1 MNNVDDS
8 KNEEHIFCKDLKSI
22 SSYKDRIIFKK
33 HTHRI
38 NHVDLQ
44 KYLLMTS
51 GDDDLIIILDLCQ
64 QRYILQ
70 YYDIINGTSF
80 CRFLEP
86 ITSTRIMY
94 YGNKSFKL
102 FLYEYSRNQILLIV
116 NLLREN
122 LYHLEYNNKSNLLIT
137 AQDTKCIVWKLNE
150 NNLKPNYEIHESYY
164 AIINDEKRQIVSVS
178 LDKKE
183 YEDHSILSLY
193 SYDNNRD
200 LTIIKERDVNVKI
213 KYKVILMKFFRFKEY
228 NFLIVMSDINIDI
241 IKLDDDNN
249 AFHLNLLKNKE
260 LKFTCFEP
268 TFTEEIIL
276 GYNNGTVEILNPTW
290 EKDRIKELVDEKYK
304 IKFDINKMKN
314 EAENN
319 EFKHEESVVQIKLS
333 DYYPFYVSIAD
344 EMIIYQ
350 LKKIK

>member
-1 MNNVDDS
+1 MNKVDDS
-8 KNEEHIFCKDLKSI
+8 KNEEHIFCKDIKSI

-276 GYNNGTVEILNPTW
+276 GYNNGTVEILNPSW
-290 EKDRIKELVDEKYK
+290 EKEKIKDLVDEKYK
-304 IKFDINKMKN
+304 NINDINKMKK
-314 EAENN
+314 EVENN
-319 EFKHEESVVQIKLS
+319 EFRHEERVVQIKLS
-333 DYYPFYVSIAD
+333 VYYPLYVSISD

-350 LKKIK
+350 LKK

>member
-1 MNNVDDS
+1 
-8 KNEEHIFCKDLKSI
+8 
-22 SSYKDRIIFKK
+22 
-33 HTHRI
+33 
-38 NHVDLQ
+38 
-44 KYLLMTS
+44 MTS

-276 GYNNGTVEILNPTW
+276 GYNNGTVEILNPSW
-290 EKDRIKELVDEKYK
+290 EKEKIKDLVDEKYK
-304 IKFDINKMKN
+304 
-314 EAENN
+314 
-319 EFKHEESVVQIKLS
+319 
-333 DYYPFYVSIAD
+333 
-344 EMIIYQ
+344 
-350 LKKIK
+350 

>member
-276 GYNNGTVEILNPTW
+276 GYNNGTVEILNPSW
-290 EKDRIKELVDEKYK
+290 EKEKIKDLVDEKYK
-304 IKFDINKMKN
+304 NINDINKMKK
-314 EAENN
+314 EVENN
-319 EFKHEESVVQIKLS
+319 EFRHEERVVQIKLS
-333 DYYPFYVSIAD
+333 GYYPLYVSISD

-350 LKKIK
+350 LKK

>member
-102 FLYEYSRNQILLIV
+102 FLYEYSRNQIILIV
-116 NLLREN
+116 NILREN

-276 GYNNGTVEILNPTW
+276 GYNNGTVEILNPSW
-290 EKDRIKELVDEKYK
+290 EKEKIKDLVDEKYK
-304 IKFDINKMKN
+304 NINNINKMKK
-314 EAENN
+314 EVENN
-319 EFKHEESVVQIKLS
+319 EFRHEESVVQIKLS
-333 DYYPFYVSIAD
+333 GYYPLYVSIAD

-350 LKKIK
+350 LKK

>member
-249 AFHLNLLKNKE
+249 ALHLNLLKNKE

-276 GYNNGTVEILNPTW
+276 GYNNGTVEILNPSW
-290 EKDRIKELVDEKYK
+290 EKEKIKDLVDEKYK
-304 IKFDINKMKN
+304 NINNINKMKK
-314 EAENN
+314 EVENN
-319 EFKHEESVVQIKLS
+319 EFRHEESVVQIKLS
-333 DYYPFYVSIAD
+333 GYYPLYVSIAD

-350 LKKIK
+350 LKK

>member
-1 MNNVDDS
+1 
-8 KNEEHIFCKDLKSI
+8 
-22 SSYKDRIIFKK
+22 
-33 HTHRI
+33 
-38 NHVDLQ
+38 
-44 KYLLMTS
+44 MTS

-276 GYNNGTVEILNPTW
+276 GYNNGTVEILNPSW
-290 EKDRIKELVDEKYK
+290 EKEKIKDLVDEKYK
-304 IKFDINKMKN
+304 NINNINKMKK
-314 EAENN
+314 EVENN
-319 EFKHEESVVQIKLS
+319 EFRHEESVVQIKLS
-333 DYYPFYVSIAD
+333 GYYPLYVSIAD

>member
-1 MNNVDDS
+1 MNKVDDS
-8 KNEEHIFCKDLKSI
+8 KNEEHIFCKDIKSI

-276 GYNNGTVEILNPTW
+276 GYNNGTVEILNPSW
-290 EKDRIKELVDEKYK
+290 EKEKIKDLVDEKYK
-304 IKFDINKMKN
+304 NINDINKMKK
-314 EAENN
+314 EVENN
-319 EFKHEESVVQIKLS
+319 EFRHEERVVQIKLS
-333 DYYPFYVSIAD
+333 GYYPLYVSISD

-350 LKKIK
+350 LKK

>member
-1 MNNVDDS
+1 MNNVNDS

-276 GYNNGTVEILNPTW
+276 GYNNGTVEILNPSW
-290 EKDRIKELVDEKYK
+290 EKEKIKDLVDEKYK
-304 IKFDINKMKN
+304 NINNINKMKK
-314 EAENN
+314 EVENN
-319 EFKHEESVVQIKLS
+319 EFRHEESVVQIKLS
-333 DYYPFYVSIAD
+333 GYYPLYVSIAD

-350 LKKIK
+350 LKK

>member
-1 MNNVDDS
+1 MNKVDDS
-8 KNEEHIFCKDLKSI
+8 KNEEHIFCKDIKSI

-86 ITSTRIMY
+86 ITSTRILY

-276 GYNNGTVEILNPTW
+276 GYNNGTVEILNPSW
-290 EKDRIKELVDEKYK
+290 EKEKIKDLVDEKYK
-304 IKFDINKMKN
+304 NINDINKMKK
-314 EAENN
+314 EVENN
-319 EFKHEESVVQIKLS
+319 EFRHEERVVQIKLS
-333 DYYPFYVSIAD
+333 GYYPLYVSISD

-350 LKKIK
+350 LKK

>member
-276 GYNNGTVEILNPTW
+276 GYNNGTVEILNPSW
-290 EKDRIKELVDEKYK
+290 EKEKIKDLVDEKYK
-304 IKFDINKMKN
+304 NINNINKMKK
-314 EAENN
+314 EVENN
-319 EFKHEESVVQIKLS
+319 EFRHEESVVQIKLS
-333 DYYPFYVSIAD
+333 GYYPLYVSIAD

-350 LKKIK
+350 LKK

>member
-1 MNNVDDS
+1 MNKVDDS
-8 KNEEHIFCKDLKSI
+8 KNEEHIFCKDIKSI

-228 NFLIVMSDINIDI
+228 NFLIVMSDTNIDI

-276 GYNNGTVEILNPTW
+276 GYNNGTVEILNPSW
-290 EKDRIKELVDEKYK
+290 EKEKIKDLVDEKYK
-304 IKFDINKMKN
+304 NINNINKMKK
-314 EAENN
+314 EVENN
-319 EFKHEESVVQIKLS
+319 EFRHEERVVQIKLS
-333 DYYPFYVSIAD
+333 GYYPLYVSISD

-350 LKKIK
+350 LKK

>member
-1 MNNVDDS
+1 
-8 KNEEHIFCKDLKSI
+8 
-22 SSYKDRIIFKK
+22 
-33 HTHRI
+33 
-38 NHVDLQ
+38 
-44 KYLLMTS
+44 MTS

-276 GYNNGTVEILNPTW
+276 GYNNGTVEILNPSW
-290 EKDRIKELVDEKYK
+290 EKEKIKDLVDEKYK
-304 IKFDINKMKN
+304 NINDINKMKK
-314 EAENN
+314 EVENN
-319 EFKHEESVVQIKLS
+319 EFRHEESVVQIKLS
-333 DYYPFYVSIAD
+333 GYYPLYVSIAD

-350 LKKIK
+350 LKK

>member
-1 MNNVDDS
+1 
-8 KNEEHIFCKDLKSI
+8 
-22 SSYKDRIIFKK
+22 
-33 HTHRI
+33 
-38 NHVDLQ
+38 
-44 KYLLMTS
+44 MTS

-276 GYNNGTVEILNPTW
+276 GYNNGTVEILNPSW
-290 EKDRIKELVDEKYK
+290 EKEKIKDLVDEKYK
-304 IKFDINKMKN
+304 NINNINKMKK
-314 EAENN
+314 EVENN
-319 EFKHEESVVQIKLS
+319 EFRHEERVVQIKLS
-333 DYYPFYVSIAD
+333 GYYPLYVSIAD

-350 LKKIK
+350 LKK

>member
-276 GYNNGTVEILNPTW
+276 GYNNGTVEILNPSW
-290 EKDRIKELVDEKYK
+290 EKEKIKDLVDEKYK
-304 IKFDINKMKN
+304 NINDINKMKK
-314 EAENN
+314 EVENN
-319 EFKHEESVVQIKLS
+319 EFRHEESVVQIKLS
-333 DYYPFYVSIAD
+333 GYYPLYVSIAD

-350 LKKIK
+350 LKK

>member
-1 MNNVDDS
+1 MNKVDDS

-276 GYNNGTVEILNPTW
+276 GYNNGTVEILNPSW
-290 EKDRIKELVDEKYK
+290 EKEKIKDLVDEKYK
-304 IKFDINKMKN
+304 NINNINKMKK
-314 EAENN
+314 EVENN
-319 EFKHEESVVQIKLS
+319 EFRHEERVVQIKLS
-333 DYYPFYVSIAD
+333 GYYPLYVSISD

-350 LKKIK
+350 LKK

>member
-1 MNNVDDS
+1 MNKVDDS
-8 KNEEHIFCKDLKSI
+8 KNEEHIFCKDIKSI

-228 NFLIVMSDINIDI
+228 NFLIVMSDTNIDI

-276 GYNNGTVEILNPTW
+276 GYNNGTVEILNPSW
-290 EKDRIKELVDEKYK
+290 EKEKIKDLVDEKYK
-304 IKFDINKMKN
+304 NINDINKMKK
-314 EAENN
+314 EVENN
-319 EFKHEESVVQIKLS
+319 EFRHEERVVQIKLS
-333 DYYPFYVSIAD
+333 GYYPLYVSISD

-350 LKKIK
+350 LKK